1 MPRNPSPKQ
10 SQASKNNGKR
20 SRGPVSPEGRKKSS
34 QRGTK
39 SGLRAQTVALD
50 HESADRSAAC
60 DHWHKYYRS
69 KKSFISIH
77 MTNQFARDNSFI

>member
-20 SRGPVSPEGRKKSS
+20 SRGPVSAEGRKKSS

-39 SGLRAQTVALD
+39 SGLRAQTVALP
-50 HESADRSAAC
+50 HESADRSERC
-60 DHWHKYYRS
+60 NHWHDYYQPRS
-69 KKSFISIH
+69 PSAIH
-77 MTNQFARDNSFI
+77 KTNQCAEQLF